1 MRKISSA
8 RLIAGFT
15 MATALFLAA
24 GAATAQQTAQTEPDG
39 DQLTIDIDTAVGLAL
54 HSNLGLETEQ
64 LKLALKRNA
73 KNTVWN
79 QFIPVMSVSAN
90 LARWNAEQT
99 LSPMLVPVPPAVG
112 GVYDTVALTPSQ
124 TLPRWALSTRVSASL
139 TLTAQMFYG
148 IKQTVLD
155 YNSGKTSLEKAR
167 VTLERDVR
175 KQFYN
180 LLLLQR
186 QIALQRDA
194 IKTAQERL
202 DQTKVNY
209 DNGLVDEYTYLSA
222 QVSLANLK
230 PALEELSSAY
240 DTALM
245 AFDQMLGIDLTAR
258 PTLEGTIG
266 AQVIPIST
274 KDADKLIV
282 KFVDRRYDIVGL
294 KEAITSLRNV
304 VMITKSGMFPTLTFS
319 YSADPTFMGDPFKD
333 PWFAD
338 INRDWKQQSGM
349 FSISIGLRLDP
360 LLPASQTR
368 VKIGEYENQIE
379 QTQVSLTQARQ
390 GAEIEIR
397 RIVQTLEKTRNTLDV
412 KKMNS
417 QLAQR
422 ALSLAQEGY
431 RAGTRD
437 LLDVRNA
444 EQDLQ
449 KAQVDVLSDE
459 YNYTAGLLDLEYALN
474 ATLDEIRGTINGN

>member
-1 MRKISSA
+1 MS
-8 RLIAGFT
+8 RLHT
-15 MATALFLAA
+15 SRHLAA
-24 GAATAQQTAQTEPDG
+24 AAVAAALLFAGTAAYAQQTG
-39 DQLTIDIDTAVGLAL
+39 DQLKIDIDTAVALAL

-64 LKLALKRNA
+64 LKLAQKRNA
-73 KNTVWN
+73 MNTVWN
-79 QFIPVMSVSAN
+79 QFIPVMSASAT
-90 LARWNAEQT
+90 LSRWNAEQT
-99 LSPMLVPVPPAVG
+99 IGPMLVPPSTTPG
-112 GVYDTVALTPSQ
+112 TYTLYYLTPSQ

-155 YNSGKTSLEKAR
+155 YNSGKTSLEQAR
-167 VTLERDVR
+167 ATLDRDVR

-186 QIALQRDA
+186 RIELQKDA

-222 QVSLANLK
+222 QVSLANLR
-230 PALEELSSAY
+230 PALDDLSSAY
-240 DTALM
+240 DTSLM
-245 AFDQMLGIDLTAR
+245 AFNQMLGIDLTAK
-258 PTLEGTIG
+258 PVLEGSIG
-266 AQVIPIST
+266 AQLVPVTSS
-274 KDADKLIV
+274 DADRLIT
-282 KFVDRRYDIVGL
+282 KYLDQRYDIRGIRD
-294 KEAITSLRNV
+294 AITSLRNV
-304 VMITKSGMFPTLTFS
+304 VMITRSGMYPTLTFS
-319 YSADPTFMGDPFKD
+319 YTADPTFMGDPFSD
-333 PWFAD
+333 PLFAD
-338 INRDWKQQSGM
+338 VNRDWKQQSGM
-349 FSISIGLRLDP
+349 FSITLGLRLDP

-368 VKIGEYENQIE
+368 TKISEYENQIE
-379 QTQVSLTQARQ
+379 QTKVSLTQARQ
-390 GAEIEIR
+390 GAEMEIR
-397 RIVQTLEKTRNTLDV
+397 KIVQTLEKTRNTLDV

-431 RAGTRD
+431 KAGTRD

-474 ATLDEIRGTINGN
+474 ATLDDIRGTINEKQTAN